1 MKLRSNTEFGKLCKS
16 KEKEFKTRLEYLTW
30 YEATRN
36 KIDAFLDQPL
46 QLWMVV
52 PCDDNGVPIEEPIC
66 YGVGDEQY
74 YGCRMDEY
82 QQAKEKCLFEGCAL
96 RYYNVENSGCTK
108 VDFNGKNIALF
119 QDDYSCNKIED
130 LVNHNLTLTPTAIK
144 QLGFDIFSKKTI
156 VVGTMGVGKTHTFIN
171 LLHKEANVVVVDDIA
186 SMKKVEPFFPELKQI
201 ELKNYT
207 DSPFKKNR
215 KQNNSKKKKRK

>member
-82 QQAKEKCLFEGCAL
+82 QQAKERCLF
-96 RYYNVENSGCTK
+96 ND
-108 VDFNGKNIALF
+108 VDEYMGLIAEF
-119 QDDYSCNKIED
+119 INNKSTID
-130 LVNHNLTLTPTAIK
+130 FLSSLSSFNLTLTPTAIK
-144 QLGFDIFSKKTI
+144 QLGFDIFGTKTI
-156 VVGTMGVGKTHTFIN
+156 VVGTMGVGKTHTFTH
-171 LLHKEANVVVVDDIA
+171 LLHKEANVVVIDDI
-186 SMKKVEPFFPELKQI
+186 STKLRSKQPLFPELKQI

-207 DSPFKKNR
+207 DSPFKKKR
-215 KQNNSKKKKRK
+215 KKKKRK